1 MTTPLVS
8 CEWLEERLGDPSVR
22 IIEVS
27 SLNQDTVY
35 RQGHIPRAVWRY
47 WKDWCWHD
55 SDREFITPE
64 SMARR
69 LGTMGIAADTTLVF
83 YGDPVQHGAYA
94 AWTFIMA
101 GHRDV
106 RILDG
111 TRTRWSAE
119 GRRLTAEIPEFDPV
133 DYGIPEA
140 DRSMR
145 IGRDEIR
152 DGLGRPGRVLLDVRS
167 PEEYRGERVMPSPDF
182 DHGAERAG
190 RIPGALHL
198 YYRDV
203 LNEDDSFKSRDE
215 LEAVFTGIGL
225 ALGQTGEIAVYCRL
239 SHRASLVWLAMR
251 HILGFDNVRIYDG
264 SWTEWG
270 SIVGFPVEK

>member
-1 MTTPLVS
+1 MTTRLVS
-8 CEWLEERLGDPSVR
+8 CEWLEERLGNPSVR

-35 RQGHIPRAVWRY
+35 RQGHIPGAVWRY

-94 AWTFIMA
+94 AWTFVMA

-111 TRTRWSAE
+111 TRTKWSAE
-119 GRRLTAEIPEFDPV
+119 GRPLTTEIPEFDPV

-140 DRSMR
+140 DSSMR

-167 PEEYRGERVMPSPDF
+167 PEEYRGERVMPLPDF

-203 LNEDDSFKSRDE
+203 LNDDDSFKSRDE
-215 LEAVFTGIGL
+215 LEAVFSGIGL
-225 ALGQTGEIAVYCRL
+225 APGQIGEIAVYCRL